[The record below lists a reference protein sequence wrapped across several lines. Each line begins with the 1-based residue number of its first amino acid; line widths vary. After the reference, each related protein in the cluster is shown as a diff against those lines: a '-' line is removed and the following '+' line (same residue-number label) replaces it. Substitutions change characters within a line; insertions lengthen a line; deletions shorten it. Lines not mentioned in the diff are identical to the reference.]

1 MSWFFAMLNISFTL
15 SIAIIDRSTFCVHS
29 YILTPSCLS
38 DGFIVPG
45 MFLPDFIFHF
55 KETVDIHDSLNRWLG
70 IIKLLSLWNR
80 INQVSAYV
88 RPACGPLCIRHFI
101 IAAVPVTHQVS
112 TVPFQEFHG
121 IVSSARWS
129 VFIKDDWRTLI
140 FTTAE
145 QSHIGLCLRAP
156 PRFLQHLDWRF
167 VRHRK

>member
-1 MSWFFAMLNISFTL
+1 
-15 SIAIIDRSTFCVHS
+15 
-29 YILTPSCLS
+29 
-38 DGFIVPG
+38 

-80 INQVSAYV
+80 IN
-88 RPACGPLCIRHFI
+88 
-101 IAAVPVTHQVS
+101 QVS

>member
-80 INQVSAYV
+80 INQVS
-88 RPACGPLCIRHFI
+88 
-101 IAAVPVTHQVS
+101 

-145 QSHIGLCLRAP
+145 QPHIGLCLRAP